1 MEQRITVDSILD
13 KKFSTVAKGFNQQEV
28 DEYLDQI
35 CDEFDRRDA
44 EMNTLRQEIAQ
55 LKAAQA
61 NGSNTVPQ
69 QTRPEAATD
78 DSFREILEMAKRVKD
93 QTIADAQTKASQIL
107 ANAENEA
114 RQQLSDLTKQ
124 KERAVEELRVS
135 VRELVEFTLHGADI
149 RLISGRMQDM
159 LDGTLGHQARQ
170 KLLGD
175 GWQAEVPLNLPILV
189 EDEELTLVLGGRMD
203 AFRDAPDVP
212 CVEEIKLWQGEHPPE
227 APIPAHRMQAV
238 CYGHM
243 LCETRGL
250 PAVDVRVVYVT
261 RRGKVQGEF
270 PERLTA
276 EE

>member
-13 KKFSTVAKGFNQQEV
+13 KKCSRVAKGFNQQEV

-124 KERAVEELRVS
+124 KEDLTAQVNSLKASAKSYYE
-135 VRELVEFTLHGADI
+135 
-149 RLISGRMQDM
+149 
-159 LDGTLGHQARQ
+159 QAQ
-170 KLLGD
+170 NALKGLSKLL
-175 GWQAEVPLNLPILV
+175 
-189 EDEELTLVLGGRMD
+189 
-203 AFRDAPDVP
+203 
-212 CVEEIKLWQGEHPPE
+212 
-227 APIPAHRMQAV
+227 
-238 CYGHM
+238 
-243 LCETRGL
+243 
-250 PAVDVRVVYVT
+250 
-261 RRGKVQGEF
+261 
-270 PERLTA
+270 
-276 EE
+276 